1 MAYVRSFIRNKR
13 GRKSRR
19 IRKMRKSNY
28 SYGKIKNNK
37 SIKNLLLYK
46 YTF

>member
-1 MAYVRSFIRNKR
+1 
-13 GRKSRR
+13 
-19 IRKMRKSNY
+19 MRKSNY

-46 YTF
+46 YTFWIN